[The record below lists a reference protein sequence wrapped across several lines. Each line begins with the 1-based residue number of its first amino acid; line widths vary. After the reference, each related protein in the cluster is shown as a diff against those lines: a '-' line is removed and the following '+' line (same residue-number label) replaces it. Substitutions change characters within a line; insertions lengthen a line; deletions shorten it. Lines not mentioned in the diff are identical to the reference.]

1 MKIINKPLDMSSWSD
16 GIHTTGKS
24 VALVP
29 TMGCLHD
36 GHLSLIDIAKE
47 VADLVVVSIFVNPM
61 QFGPNEDLDAYP
73 RQFELDCSLA
83 KEHGANTIFSPAN
96 TDIYDSSFQTC
107 ITVNKLS
114 VGLCGADRPGHFDGV
129 ATVVAKLFN
138 IVRPD
143 FAVFGE
149 KDFQQLAIITQLV
162 SDLNIP
168 VEIVPGPIV
177 REPDGLAMS
186 SRNKYLLG
194 DSRQTALCLSRAI
207 QKAKELVEV
216 SIEPIQT
223 KDILIEVK
231 ALIAKAGADLEYAE
245 IISKKTLSPQ
255 HQVDKESVIA
265 VAAKIDGR
273 VRLIDNSILLEHKL

>member
-1 MKIINKPLDMSSWSD
+1 MKIINKPVDMSSWSD
-16 GIHTTGKS
+16 GIHKTGKS

-36 GHLSLIDIAKE
+36 GHLSLVDIARD

-73 RQFELDCSLA
+73 RQFELDCALA
-83 KEHGANTIFSPAN
+83 KEHGADTIFSPADA
-96 TDIYDSSFQTC
+96 DIYDSSFQTC
-107 ITVNKLS
+107 ITVNNLS
-114 VGLCGADRPGHFDGV
+114 AGLCGADRPGHFDGV
-129 ATVVAKLFN
+129 ATVVTKLFN

-186 SRNKYLLG
+186 SRNKYLVG

-207 QKAKELVEV
+207 AKAKQLVDV
-216 SIEPIQT
+216 SVEPIQT
-223 KDILIEVK
+223 KDVLKEVISI
-231 ALIAKAGADLEYAE
+231 IAKAGAELEYAE
-245 IISKKTLSPQ
+245 IIDKKTLSPQ
-255 HQVDKESVIA
+255 QQVNKDSVIA

-273 VRLIDNSILLEHKL
+273 VRLIDNSVLQ